1 MPITSK
7 TLFTKKHTPENVAV
21 EILVEDENNKIQV
34 YSGTYKHGELS
45 TLPPG
50 LKDAN
55 HMWDESKLR
64 PKGFI
69 LLCTFES
76 SNNWRKFIMVTEA
89 FYSKNKTNM
98 VELKKGWSN
107 GWGEIR

>member
-1 MPITSK
+1 MAISSK
-7 TLFTKKHTPENVAV
+7 TLFTKKHLPENVAV
-21 EILVEDENNKIQV
+21 EVLVTDDNNKVQV

-64 PKGFI
+64 PKGYI

-76 SNNWRKFIMVTEA
+76 PNGWRKFIMVSDSYYTTH
-89 FYSKNKTNM
+89 KTHM
-98 VELKKGWSN
+98 VDLKREWSR